1 MDEFLNGN
9 VNEDGTSWI
18 GLLGVKGESEAIIYS
33 LENDLP
39 AKIEARFNNYA
50 WMEDEY
56 ADLLDSLDMV
66 YDDHYEVAVTNPD
79 PLGDDSEIIP
89 TMWETMGPPDA
100 EDTELNAIK

>member
-9 VNEDGTSWI
+9 ENEDGTSWI

-56 ADLLDSLDMV
+56 ADLLDSLDNV
-66 YDDHYEVAVTNPD
+66 YDTHHDVTVTNPD
-79 PLGDDSEIIP
+79 PLGDDPEITP
-89 TMWETMGPPDA
+89 TMWETMGPADTA
-100 EDTELNAIK
+100 DTELNAIK